1 MNKGKTIEELQLG
14 ESAFSRKTITEA
26 DVLAFADVSD
36 DHNPVHLDEEF
47 AKTTM
52 FKGRIVHGMLVG
64 SLFSSILGTKLPGN
78 GSIYLAQELKFVKP
92 VRLGDTITATVTI
105 IEIIPERNRI
115 KLETTAR
122 NQNDELVITGIA
134 TIMPPKA

>member
-1 MNKGKTIEELQLG
+1 MKTGKTIAELKLG
-14 ESAFSRKTITEA
+14 ESASLTKTITEA

-36 DHNPVHLDEEF
+36 DHNPVHVDEAF

-64 SLFSSILGTKLPGN
+64 SLFSSILGTQLPGN
-78 GSIYLAQELKFVKP
+78 GSIYLGQELKFIKP
-92 VRLGDTITATVTI
+92 VRFNDTITAKVTV
-105 IEIIPERNRI
+105 IEKLLDKNRI

-122 NQNDELVITGIA
+122 NQDDELVVTGIA

>member
-1 MNKGKTIEELQLG
+1 MNKGKTIGELRLG
-14 ESAFSRKTITEA
+14 ESASSTKTIIDA
-26 DVLAFADVSD
+26 DIVAFADVSE
-36 DHNPVHLDEEF
+36 DHNPLHLDEAF

-52 FKGRIVHGMLVG
+52 FGGRIVHGMLVG
-64 SLFSSILGTKLPGN
+64 SLFSSILGTQLPGN

-92 VRLGDTITATVTI
+92 VHLNDTITATVTI
-105 IEIIPERNRI
+105 IEIIPDRNRI

-122 NQNDELVITGIA
+122 NQNDELVVTGIA

>member
-1 MNKGKTIEELQLG
+1 MNKGKTIEELRLG

-26 DVLAFADVSD
+26 DVFAFADVSED
-36 DHNPVHLDEEF
+36 RNPVHLDEEF

-52 FKGRIVHGMLVG
+52 FGGRIVHGMLVG
-64 SLFSSILGTKLPGN
+64 SLFSSILGTQLPGN

-92 VRLGDTITATVTI
+92 VRLGDTITSTVTI
-105 IEIIPERNRI
+105 IEIILERNRI

-122 NQNDELVITGIA
+122 NQNDELVVTGIA

>member
-1 MNKGKTIEELQLG
+1 MNTGKTIQELRLG
-14 ESAFSRKTITEA
+14 ESASSTKTIIDA
-26 DVLAFADVSD
+26 DVIAFADVSD
-36 DHNPVHLDEEF
+36 DHNPVHLDEAF

-64 SLFSSILGTKLPGN
+64 SLFSAILGTKLPGN
-78 GSIYLAQELKFVKP
+78 GTIYLAQDLKFVKP
-92 VRLGDTITATVTI
+92 VRLGDTITATVTV
-105 IEIIPERNRI
+105 IEIIADRNRI

-134 TIMPPKA
+134 TVMPPKA